1 MQTSLGLGA
10 PMQIMHALAAS
21 TLIISVSHA
30 QLGRDNRY
38 LHPGHELYDALGLHD
53 IPMQL
58 QAGGLSDASLSAD
71 EQKARL
77 HGIFAPPATHRA
89 ISRAKRLSGVADPR
103 YGNGRPG
110 CHAAPERQRGRQQL
124 LLATNIAHV
133 LDTRGFDSV
142 LDGYF
147 NTSSEFEYINSFFG
161 CESWSG
167 YPTPRYRIAYTCRSL
182 LESAEAKLCNKLHQ
196 PPPLCK
202 DSCSV
207 VREPVG
213 RDDQQCNAVSRTP
226 VWPNSIDCR
235 LPRAAIRRRTM
246 DRSDAFQ
253 ASRAVPRFVG
263 LLSLRT
269 RQKTKET
276 QYAISASKA
285 TTRAAPAVKPY
296 NSAMQFHRTS
306 STWRSSH
313 PWRSC

>member
-1 MQTSLGLGA
+1 
-10 PMQIMHALAAS
+10 MQIMHALAAS

-30 QLGRDNRY
+30 QLGRDNRH

-58 QAGGLSDASLSAD
+58 QASGVSDASLSAD

-77 HGIFAPPATHRA
+77 HGIFAPPAT
-89 ISRAKRLSGVADPR
+89 
-103 YGNGRPG
+103 
-110 CHAAPERQRGRQQL
+110 AAP
-124 LLATNIAHV
+124 LAEPSASAVSLIHAMEMEAPAATPHPRDSVVGGNCFSLRTSRYCGGNFGDYFMSSRSKVNGQHV

-147 NTSSEFEYINSFFG
+147 NTSSEFEYINSFFD

-207 VREPVG
+207 YVNQWAEVTS
-213 RDDQQCNAVSRTP
+213 NAMLCKNT
-226 VWPNSIDCR
+226 
-235 LPRAAIRRRTM
+235 
-246 DRSDAFQ
+246 
-253 ASRAVPRFVG
+253 G
-263 LLSLRT
+263 LAEFHRLSLA
-269 RQKTKET
+269 QSCD
-276 QYAISASKA
+276 SA
-285 TTRAAPAVKPY
+285 PY
-296 NSAMQFHRTS
+296 NGSIGCIPGIESGAEI
-306 STWRSSH
+306 
-313 PWRSC
+313 CGKLV